1 MIFWTKK
8 KNKEETMTRASKK
21 EVFLTI
27 EREERGRRRELEKPS
42 VMMECFFSTNSKK
55 KSF

>member
-1 MIFWTKK
+1 
-8 KNKEETMTRASKK
+8 MTRASKK